1 MASTEPKDETGS
13 IAPQAGLP
21 KKLLWLLPV
30 VGVCALFFCL
40 TTWGWLLWPGRSA
53 PAEGQGAVG
62 DTIAGQFDHQS
73 IRVEPSP
80 TPVRAPQPTLATEGD
95 VLTLAACPSLALTAT
110 TSLTGP
116 LLSSI
121 TFATRQDAA
130 GWPLDPGLQFTT
142 TITQIQASFAYAG
155 MEPGVS
161 WERVWYFGDKELL
174 RGRGRWDA
182 GESGQLTLY
191 TQPSEGGFLPGRYRL
206 QIVVAGQVLSEGS
219 VALLDEATPT
229 GRLVEVAYTVWDG
242 QKHTLNLLD
251 LETSESQPLLEFGWQ
266 PAWSPDATGLLFR
279 GEEGIETG
287 AAGLW
292 VFNVNQQQSY
302 QLSPDTA
309 FESIAWSPDRRFM
322 ATSRTEA
329 GQPRLVLWEL
339 EHNRA
344 YPGPTGAEPAWSP
357 EGRRL
362 AYRGCNDG
370 AWGITTI
377 QVISNVFSV
386 DTRQQVTEGDDS
398 QPAWSPDGQQIAFVR
413 RDGDNQDIYLVAP
426 DGSHLTRL
434 TDGPGPDT
442 APAWTPDHRILF
454 RSWRN
459 GSWGIYEMGVDGSNQ
474 QLLIEEP
481 LAPADWQPDRLAVS
495 PAVKLVQP
503 PPPPTPNPRV
513 QVPAGHGLLVVSN
526 LKNNDE
532 MTFTIN
538 NIEHKV
544 GPFRYKTI
552 PLPPGHYTWTASWP
566 GKTSRTGIADLV
578 LGQVA
583 YPVIE
588 R

>member
-1 MASTEPKDETGS
+1 MASTGPKDEVVSTV
-13 IAPQAGLP
+13 PQLGP
-21 KKLLWLLPV
+21 SKKLLWLLPFI
-30 VGVCALFFCL
+30 GGCAIFFCL
-40 TTWGWLLWPGRSA
+40 IAFGWLLWSNRSSS
-53 PAEGQGAVG
+53 AEGQRPTSNTVASQV
-62 DTIAGQFDHQS
+62 DQLSGQA
-73 IRVEPSP
+73 EPSP
-80 TPVRAPQPTLATEGD
+80 TRTSRPTLSAQGD
-95 VLTLAACPSLALTAT
+95 VLALPACQSIGLTAT
-110 TSLTGP
+110 ARLTGP

-191 TQPSEGGFLPGRYRL
+191 TQASEGGFLPGRYRL
-206 QIVVAGQVLSEGS
+206 EIVVAGQVLSEGS
-219 VALLDEATPT
+219 VVLLDEATPT
-229 GRLVEVAYTVWDG
+229 GRPVEVAYTVWDG
-242 QKHTLNLLD
+242 QKHSLNLLD
-251 LETSESQPLLEFGWQ
+251 LETAQSRPLLEFGRQ
-266 PAWSPDATGLLFR
+266 PAWSPDAVGLLFR
-279 GEEGIETG
+279 GEDGIEAG
-287 AAGLW
+287 SAGLW
-292 VFNVNQQQSY
+292 VYNVNQQQGY
-302 QLSPDTA
+302 QLSADTA

-322 ATSRTEA
+322 ATARIQA

-339 EHNRA
+339 ENNQA

-370 AWGITTI
+370 AWGIATI
-377 QVISNVFSV
+377 EVISNVFRV
-386 DTRQQVTEGDDS
+386 DTRQQLTQGDDS
-398 QPAWSPDGQQIAFVR
+398 QPAWSPDGQHIAFVR
-413 RDGDNQDIYLVAP
+413 RDRDNQDIYLVAP
-426 DGSHLTRL
+426 DGSRLTRL
-434 TDGPGPDT
+434 TDQPGADT
-442 APAWTPDHRILF
+442 TPAWTRDHQILF
-454 RSWRN
+454 WSWRN
-459 GSWGIYEMGVDGSNQ
+459 GGWGIYQMEADGSNQ
-474 QLLIEEP
+474 RLLIEQP
-481 LAPADWQPDRLAVS
+481 LAPADWSPDQLAVS
-495 PAVKLVQP
+495 PAVKLVEP

-513 QVPAGHGLLVVSN
+513 QIPPGHGLLVVSN

-538 NIEHKV
+538 NIEYKI

-552 PLPPGHYTWTASWP
+552 SLPPGHYTWTASWP